1 MSQSAVTPVEKSVA
15 QASRTQGFPLMAVVS
30 ETEMLEL
37 EELRLQVV
45 FGSCVLDVEVVVETL
60 LLEKS
65 ETTEVLVFFSGNP
78 VLLFDEERN
87 RKREG

>member
-1 MSQSAVTPVEKSVA
+1 
-15 QASRTQGFPLMAVVS
+15 MAVAS

-45 FGSCVLDVEVVVETL
+45 FGSSVLEVEVVVETL

-65 ETTEVLVFFSGNP
+65 ESTEVLVFFSGNP

-87 RKREG
+87 KKREG